1 MAISGGDGS
10 IILTTK
16 IDESGITKGTNSIKT
31 AFDKVKTYLGKVGTQ
46 IGTGF
51 QKVGNSIK
59 NTIQKLGSYL
69 KGLAGQ
75 IMGLLSLRAFIN
87 FSREAGQMATQQEA
101 NVQRLID
108 IY

>member
-31 AFDKVKTYLGKVGTQ
+31 AFDKVNNYLKNVGAKIGNNFKKVGS
-46 IGTGF
+46 
-51 QKVGNSIK
+51 SIK
-59 NTIQKLGSYL
+59 NTFTKLTASL

-75 IMGLLSLRAFIN
+75 ILAFFSIRALLQ
-87 FSREAGQMATQQEA
+87 FSNEASKWHLQQKQ
-101 NVQRLID
+101 VFSG
-108 IY
+108 